1 MLILKQLIGDAGR
14 VRCVLHMPGPSN
26 WKQFAGVPLIGN
38 ETTFWR
44 HLFCLALFL
53 NMGNIHMH
61 VMTYF
66 CSSMQPRIWIFVQ
79 NFVSEIS
86 CIYFGTVFPVLQ
98 TYCLFKKPGWQAN
111 DGYVLVLFW
120 SVNSHVLILHDS
132 LIVSVSY
139 ILWKQS
145 IWLVVEILRF
155 LISLES
161 VRRGGLCR
169 WERKLS

>member
-1 MLILKQLIGDAGR
+1 MRGEFVVYSTCPALQTESSLQVYLWLATKRLFEDT
-14 VRCVLHMPGPSN
+14 CLVLPY
-26 WKQFAGVPLIGN
+26 
-38 ETTFWR
+38 FWTWEIFICTWW
-44 HLFCLALFL
+44 LPF
-53 NMGNIHMH
+53 I
-61 VMTYF
+61 
-66 CSSMQPRIWIFVQ
+66 SSMQPRIWIFVQ